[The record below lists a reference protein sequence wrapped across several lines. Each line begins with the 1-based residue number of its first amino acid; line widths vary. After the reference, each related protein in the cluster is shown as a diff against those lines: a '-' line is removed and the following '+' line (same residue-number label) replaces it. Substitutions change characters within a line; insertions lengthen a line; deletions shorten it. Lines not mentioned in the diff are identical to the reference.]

1 MDSQNK
7 KFYLKIGV
15 AVLVAAFLLYKS
27 PKSPGS
33 IYAPDMAFSRAYETY
48 TDNNP
53 RGTMLPVANT
63 ISRNALPSDELYQ
76 KEKSVIYSYNYTRF
90 FQNTDA
96 DKARAGAELKNP
108 YEANEAVLARGKV
121 VYDKQCAICHG
132 EKGLGDGKLII
143 REDGSDGAYKAVP
156 PKYSERLAPMK
167 DGEIFHSI
175 TYGKNLMGSHAAHV
189 KADDRWKLVCYIK
202 ELGGLNGVGAVASAA
217 VVVDSTKK

>member
-1 MDSQNK
+1 MDSQTK

-15 AVLVAAFLLYKS
+15 AILVAAFLIYKS

-63 ISRNALPSDELYQ
+63 ISKNALPSDELYQ
-76 KEKSVIYSYNYTRF
+76 KEKSVIYSYNYTRYF
-90 FQNTDA
+90 KNTEE
-96 DKARAGAELKNP
+96 DKARAGAELQNP
-108 YEANEAVLARGKV
+108 YEANETVLARAKV

-132 EKGLGDGKLII
+132 EKGMGDGKLII

-156 PKYSERLAPMK
+156 PKYSDRLVGMK
-167 DGEIFHSI
+167 DGSIFHSI
-175 TYGKNLMGSHAAHV
+175 TYGKNLMGPHAAHV

-202 ELGGLNGVGAVASAA
+202 ELGGLNGGATTVAAA
-217 VVVDSTKK
+217 PADSTKK

>member
-1 MDSQNK
+1 MDSQTK

-15 AVLVAAFLLYKS
+15 AILVAAFLIYKS
-27 PKSPGS
+27 PKSPGN

-76 KEKSVIYSYNYTRF
+76 KENSVIYSYNYTRF
-90 FQNTDA
+90 YKYNDT
-96 DKARAGAELKNP
+96 DKARAGADLKNP
-108 YEANEAVLARGKV
+108 YEPTEAVLARAKV

-132 EKGLGDGKLII
+132 EKGMGDGKLIV
-143 REDGSDGAYKAVP
+143 REDGSDGAYKSVP
-156 PKYSERLAPMK
+156 PQYSDRLKGMK

-175 TYGKNLMGSHAAHV
+175 TYGKNLMGAHKSHV

-202 ELGGLNGVGAVASAA
+202 ELGGLNGGGALASAA
-217 VVVDSTKK
+217 PADTTKK

>member
-1 MDSQNK
+1 MDSQTK

-15 AVLVAAFLLYKS
+15 ALLFVAFLLYKS

-33 IYAPDMAFSRAYETY
+33 IYAPDMAFSKAYETY
-48 TDNNP
+48 SDDNP

-63 ISRNALPSDELYQ
+63 VSRNALPSDELYQ

-90 FQNTDA
+90 YQNTDA
-96 DKARAGAELKNP
+96 DKARAGAELNNP
-108 YEANEAVLARGKV
+108 YEPTEAVLARAKV

-132 EKGLGDGKLII
+132 EKGLGDGKLIV
-143 REDGSDGAYKAVP
+143 REDGSDGAYKSVP
-156 PKYSERLAPMK
+156 PKYSDRLVGMK

-175 TYGKNLMGSHAAHV
+175 TYGKNLMGAHAAHV

-202 ELGGLNGVGAVASAA
+202 ELGGLNKASDPAA
-217 VVVDSTKK
+217 AAPADSTKK

>member
-53 RGTMLPVANT
+53 RGTMLPVVNT
-63 ISRNALPSDELYQ
+63 ISRHALPSDELYQ

>member
-63 ISRNALPSDELYQ
+63 ISRHALPSVELYQ

-90 FQNTDA
+90 FKNTDA
-96 DKARAGAELKNP
+96 DKARAGVELKNP
-108 YEANEAVLARGKV
+108 YEPSEGVLARGKV

-132 EKGLGDGKLII
+132 EKGLGNGKLII
-143 REDGSDGAYKAVP
+143 REDGSEGAYKAIP
-156 PKYSERLAPMK
+156 PAYADRLAPMK

-175 TYGKNLMGSHAAHV
+175 TY
-189 KADDRWKLVCYIK
+189 
-202 ELGGLNGVGAVASAA
+202 
-217 VVVDSTKK
+217 